1 VAGRNLAASSKATN
15 EAQSRWAA
23 GASSAGADL
32 FGEPRRTTNQETPML
47 PSNSLYLS
55 DGAVAENSELVK
67 LDQARKAAETDVIM
81 KALYSTQWNRKRSAK
96 LLGIDYKALLYK
108 MKKLG
113 ID

>member
-1 VAGRNLAASSKATN
+1 VAAAS
-15 EAQSRWAA
+15 A
-23 GASSAGADL
+23 GGMDL
-32 FGEPRRTTNQETPML
+32 SGEPYARRATDRPTRLL
-47 PSNSLYLS
+47 PANGQYSPDSA
-55 DGAVAENSELVK
+55 DAENSDLVK

-81 KALYSTQWNRKRSAK
+81 KALHSTQWNRKRSAA